1 MATYY
6 NAKNLP
12 LGGRWD
18 IAATN
23 YGVTPQN
30 AISKFGKI
38 YDTRTV
44 VDGGSK
50 TIYDKMTQWSSPEAI
65 AARGGNPND
74 TQWSLFRNALQTGNI
89 DTRLNPDLIYKG
101 LGLGLSETARAQ
113 QHKQSF
119 WDSPFGMVLKFGAP
133 LAAGAFLPGL
143 IPGLTA
149 GWAGAGAGALTGG
162 LSGGWNGAL
171 LGGLSGYGGGAFG
184 GAVKNAIGSTGG
196 LLSSL
201 SHPGDFVH
209 NLWNGG
215 PGAITSG
222 AGTLPSSWGGTAG
235 NVIGSGASAAGAIA
249 PHIGSA
255 GGNMGALG
263 DFFSGAKDLLS
274 YGDYSGGNI
283 FGDALRGGIQY
294 FTGQQAQNGLN
305 NAAERLY
312 ANTAFN
318 PYNINTPYGSAA
330 FSGNNAT
337 ATLSPEFQRALQEA
351 QRQRIQLGKDAQGFN
366 TDKFAQNYYNTSKRI
381 TAPEDAWTANDFL
394 DKVYASGNMGSSTGA
409 HDIFQFGLEK
419 DLADQALR
427 LQSRSQAGQEQTR
440 LFNLYNNSLANEMRI
455 AGIPN
460 DQINLGLNAGSARSG
475 ANSSANQYPWF
486 AAQNQADASAAFWKS
501 LTDTFLPNGSITN
514 KYGTPG
520 ATGTINTPS
529 ALFYDPNTG
538 YATDLPYGARRP

>member
-23 YGVTPQN
+23 YGITPQN
-30 AISKFGKI
+30 AISKFRKI

-50 TIYDKMTQWSSPEAI
+50 TIYDKMTQWASPEAI

-89 DTRLNPDLIYKG
+89 DSRLNPDLIYKG

-113 QHKQSF
+113 QHKKTF
-119 WDSPFGMVLKFGAP
+119 MDSWLGKALMIGAP
-133 LAAGAFLPGL
+133 IAGGAFLPAL
-143 IPGLTA
+143 VPGLTA
-149 GWAGAGAGALTGG
+149 GWAGAGVGATIGG
-162 LSGGWNGAL
+162 LQGGVKGAL
-171 LGGLSGYGGGAFG
+171 LGGLGGY
-184 GAVKNAIGSTGG
+184 
-196 LLSSL
+196 
-201 SHPGDFVH
+201 
-209 NLWNGG
+209 
-215 PGAITSG
+215 G
-222 AGTLPSSWGGTAG
+222 AGTLGGNLANSFSGLSPTLTNVNSYMPADIAARAGTAQNAFG
-235 NVIGSGASAAGAIA
+235 AAGEFT
-249 PHIGSA
+249 SNLFNT
-255 GGNMGALG
+255 GGNMGA
-263 DFFSGAKDLLS
+263 FSDLLGS
-274 YGDYSGGNI
+274 AGNVFSAGNYNGGNV
-283 FGDALRGGIQY
+283 FGDLLRGGIQY

-366 TDKFAQNYYNTSKRI
+366 TDKFAQNYYNTIKRI

-427 LQSRSQAGQEQTR
+427 LQSRSQAEQEQTR

-460 DQINLGLNAGSARSG
+460 DQIQLGLNAGAARSG
-475 ANSSANQYPWF
+475 ANSSANQYPWY

-529 ALFYDPNTG
+529 ASFYDPNTG
-538 YATDLPYGARRP
+538 YAIDLPYGAIRP